1 MLEQLVLLDGASGT
15 QMQMR
20 GLPKGVCP
28 EKWAVEN
35 PEVLIDMQRAYINAG
50 SQIIYTFTFGGNSI
64 KLADYNLESEVYE
77 INKEL
82 AILAKKAAGS
92 EALVA
97 GDLAPTGQ
105 YIRPVGKLSFE
116 EVVDAYK
123 AQVRGLLDGGVDLF
137 VIETM
142 MDLQEARA
150 AVLAVKE
157 SCDLPIMVSMTFEEN
172 GRTLT
177 GTDPVSAVITLQSMG
192 VDVVGCNCSTGPDA
206 MLAIINEMKP
216 YAKVPLL
223 VKPNAGLPQLI
234 DGNTVFSMKEEEFA
248 DYTRGLVEAGATYV
262 GGCCGTN
269 PSYIKMLKRKLEQ
282 VEQIDETRKTGSYLC
297 SSRKTIEIGL
307 DQPITIVGERI
318 NPTGKK
324 ELQKSLRDGE
334 MTIVKK
340 FALEQKEKGAHVLD
354 VNVGM
359 NGIDEKETMVKAV
372 DALSVGVDLPLCI
385 DSSNPEVIE
394 AALRVYPG
402 RALVNSIS
410 NESKKRDRLLKV
422 AAKYGAMILILP
434 ISDNGLPK
442 NLDEKHQI
450 INEVYQAATAYG
462 FTKEDVVVDGLVM
475 TVSSAQQA
483 VASTLTTIEWCSKEF
498 GVNTIV
504 GLSNVSFGLPERK
517 WVNASFL
524 AMAAVK
530 GLSMAIA
537 NPSSELLM
545 SVKMASDVLTAKDI
559 NCKKYVERYSQQTSR
574 EEKIVSNNTEGDIYE
589 AVLNGKDKEIKD
601 LIQAALDDGIEPNK
615 IVNELMIPAIN
626 EVGQLFDEQVYFLP
640 QLIMSAGAM
649 KEGFSLLE
657 PLLLE
662 LNTEIRVKPK
672 IILATVQGDIH
683 DIGKNIVA
691 LMFKNHGFEVIDLGK
706 DVKIDHI
713 IEAVKKHQPELLGLS
728 ALMTTTMVMMEDVI
742 KALQQDS
749 LKVKVMVGGA
759 VITQSYADEIGADG
773 YSKDAN
779 EAIKVAK
786 ALLEM

>member
-1 MLEQLVLLDGASGT
+1 MLEQLILLDGASGT

-35 PEVLIDMQRAYINAG
+35 PKALMDMQRAYIDAG
-50 SQIIYTFTFGGNSI
+50 SQIIYTFTFGGNPI
-64 KLADYNLESEVYE
+64 KLSDYGLEDEVYE

-82 AILAKKAAGS
+82 AILAKKVAGDR
-92 EALVA
+92 ALVA

-105 YIRPVGKLSFE
+105 YIHPVGKLRFE
-116 EVVDAYK
+116 DVVDAYK

-177 GTDPVSAVITLQSMG
+177 GTDPASAVVSLQSMG

-206 MLAIINEMKP
+206 MLAIISKMKP

-223 VKPNAGLPQLI
+223 AKPNAGLPQLI
-234 DGNTVFSMKEEEFA
+234 DGKTVFSMKEEEFA
-248 DYTRGLVEAGATYV
+248 DYTRGLVEAGATYI

-269 PSYIKMLKRKLEQ
+269 PSYIEVLKEKLEQ
-282 VEQIDETRKTGSYLC
+282 VDHVDRTRKSGSYLC

-324 ELQKSLRDGE
+324 ELQKNLRNGE
-334 MTIVKK
+334 MTIVTK
-340 FALEQKEKGAHVLD
+340 FAAEQKEKGALVLD

-359 NGIDEKETMVKAV
+359 NGINEKETMVKV
-372 DALSVGVDLPLCI
+372 IEALSIGVDLPLCI

-402 RALVNSIS
+402 RALINSIS

-434 ISDNGLPK
+434 LSDNGLPK
-442 NLDEKHQI
+442 NLEEKHEI
-450 INEVYQAATAYG
+450 IEEVYKAATVHG
-462 FTKEDVVVDGLVM
+462 FAKEDVVVDGLVM

-483 VASTLTTIEWCSKEF
+483 VASTLATIEWCSKEF

-559 NCKKYVERYSQQTSR
+559 NCKNYVEKYSQQSKR
-574 EEKIVSNNTEGDIYE
+574 EEKAVSNNREGDIYK
-589 AVLNGKDKEIKD
+589 AVLNGKDKEIKE
-601 LIQAALDDGIEPNK
+601 LIQVALGEGIKPSK
-615 IVNELMIPAIN
+615 IVDEVMIPAIN
-626 EVGQLFDEQVYFLP
+626 EVGQLFDEQIYFLP

-657 PLLLE
+657 PILLE
-662 LNTEIRVKPK
+662 ENSETRVKPK

-706 DVKIDHI
+706 DVKTHHV
-713 IEAVKKHQPELLGLS
+713 IEAVKKHQPQLLGLS
-728 ALMTTTMVMMEDVI
+728 ALMTTTMIMMEDVI
-742 KALQQDS
+742 KALRHEG
-749 LKVKVMVGGA
+749 LVVKVMVGGA
-759 VITQSYADEIGADG
+759 VITRSYADEIGADG

-786 ALLEM
+786 TLLEL